1 MPNALQVLQAFAS
14 SSDEFQSRF
23 DSVTQENFVE
33 VANGLLN
40 YPVLRNE
47 FCSYLINKIG
57 RTYVN
62 AMISKNPLA
71 FLRGEELPFGAV
83 IEDMFVEIA
92 KSTTFDPE
100 GKQTLDRKVPDI
112 KVLYYVKNVDLTYKV
127 SISDKELKKA
137 FFDEGQMGALLE
149 RITGSLYQGA
159 RHDMFVMTKE
169 LIANFDGFTLINMT
183 AFDDTEATAKANGKA
198 IQGAVMYAGFDS
210 RDYNAA
216 GIMNN
221 VPDGDGILI
230 MRADARIN
238 LNMDYLANVFN
249 LSLAEL
255 SARTIVVD
263 NFNDRDDILAVYC
276 SRAFFQI
283 HYLYEG
289 IETQRNAEGRFT
301 NYTLVEEAIYAASKF
316 QPAIAFTTNPVIE
329 VSFNANTG
337 TGVMNARTAIANQ
350 PMTLPFNSFAAPTGK
365 TFVGWGTTAD
375 GTTSGTVYSEL
386 DDFTPTAATTLY
398 AIWK

>member
-1 MPNALQVLQAFAS
+1 MPTALAVLQAFATQ
-14 SSDEFQSRF
+14 SDEFKTRF
-23 DSVTQENFVE
+23 DQVTQDNFTE

-47 FCSYLINKIG
+47 FCSYLVNKIG

-62 AMISKNPLA
+62 SMIAKNPLA

-100 GKQTLDRKVPDI
+100 GKQTLDRKVPDV

-149 RITGSLYQGA
+149 RITASLYQGA
-159 RHDMFVMTKE
+159 RHDMFVFTKE
-169 LIANFDGFTLINMT
+169 LIANYDGFYYVKLT
-183 AFDDTEATAKANGKA
+183 AFDGTEEVAKTNGKA
-198 IQGAVMYAGFDS
+198 MQGAVMYAGFDS
-210 RDYNAA
+210 REYNAA
-216 GIMNN
+216 GVMNN

-230 MRADARIN
+230 MRADAKIN

-255 SARTIVVD
+255 NARTIIVD
-263 NFNDRDDILAVYC
+263 NFNDRDDILAVYA
-276 SRAFFQI
+276 SRAWFQI

-289 IETQRNAEGRFT
+289 VETQRNAEGRFT

-316 QPAIAFTTNPVIE
+316 MPAIAFTTSNLVDIT
-329 VSFNANTG
+329 FDKNGG
-337 TGVMNARTAIANQ
+337 TGSIAKKSVIANEA
-350 PMTLPFNSFAAPTGK
+350 MTLPFNSFTPPAGK
-365 TFVGWGTTAD
+365 TFLGWGKTASA
-375 GTTSGTVYSEL
+375 SGGDLLPEL
-386 DDFTPTAATTLY
+386 SAFTPTEAATIY
-398 AIWK
+398 AIWSA